1 MVKASLKNEPHT
13 VPVYYAFKC
22 VAAFCSYVS
31 DVSYTKNAFES
42 DIVPAMSTHSLLQ
55 FLQLQFC
62 LLSTS
67 PIYQLGASLKFGAE
81 Q

>member
-1 MVKASLKNEPHT
+1 MVKASVTNEPHT
-13 VPVYYAFKC
+13 VPVYYALRC

-31 DVSYTKNAFES
+31 DVRYTKNAFES

-62 LLSTS
+62 LVNTS
-67 PIYQLGASLKFGAE
+67 PIYQLRASSKFGAE